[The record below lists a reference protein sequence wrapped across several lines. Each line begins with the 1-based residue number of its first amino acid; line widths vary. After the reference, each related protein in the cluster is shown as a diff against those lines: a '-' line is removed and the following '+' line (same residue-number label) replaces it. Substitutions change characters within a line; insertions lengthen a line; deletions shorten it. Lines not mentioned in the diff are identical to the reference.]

1 MVLLLFLAQK
11 LKISYFG
18 HVTFLGGHVR
28 VPGLRTYQIR
38 IPHKIL
44 GRNCGLTFVLAQ
56 KLENQFFGHVTFLGG
71 HVMVPELRKYQIR
84 IPRKILGRN
93 CGLTFVSSSEI
104 KNLIFWSRDLFR
116 GSREGP

>member
-11 LKISYFG
+11 LKILYFG

-28 VPGLRTYQIR
+28 
-38 IPHKIL
+38 
-44 GRNCGLTFVLAQ
+44 
-56 KLENQFFGHVTFLGG
+56 
-71 HVMVPELRKYQIR
+71 VPELRKYQIR

-93 CGLTFVSSSEI
+93 SGLTFDLAQKL
-104 KNLIFWSRDLFR
+104 KNLKFSSRDLFR